1 MEQDHGVRNVS
12 KSAFGDFIDFDLRV
26 VDSWRQCRIS
36 GTALAMLGGS
46 AKKMSGLKAF
56 EQYETD
62 IKQIAA
68 NLLATKAG
76 NGRLAII
83 SSDI

>member
-1 MEQDHGVRNVS
+1 MEQEYGVRNVN
-12 KSAFGDFIDFDLRV
+12 KSTFGDFVDFDLRV
-26 VDSWRQCRIS
+26 VDSCCQCRIS

-46 AKKMSGLKAF
+46 VRVSGLKAF
-56 EQYETD
+56 EKYEMD

-68 NLLATKAG
+68 SLLATKTG
-76 NGRLAII
+76 NGRLTII

>member
-1 MEQDHGVRNVS
+1 MEQDHGVRNVN
-12 KSAFGDFIDFDLRV
+12 KSTFGDFIDFDLRV

-46 AKKMSGLKAF
+46 AKMSGLKAF
-56 EQYETD
+56 ERYEAD
-62 IKQIAA
+62 ITQIAA
-68 NLLATKAG
+68 SLLASKAG

>member
-1 MEQDHGVRNVS
+1 MEQDHGVRNVN
-12 KSAFGDFIDFDLRV
+12 KSTFGDFIDFELRV

-46 AKKMSGLKAF
+46 ARISGLKAF
-56 EQYETD
+56 QLNEARIGQL
-62 IKQIAA
+62 AA
-68 NLLATKAG
+68 GLLADRAG
-76 NGRLAII
+76 LGRLAII

>member
-1 MEQDHGVRNVS
+1 MEQECGVRNVH

-36 GTALAMLGGS
+36 GTALAVLGGS
-46 AKKMSGLKAF
+46 ARISRLKVF
-56 EQYETD
+56 EQHQAD
-62 IKQIAA
+62 IRQIAA

-76 NGRLAII
+76 SGRLAII

>member
-1 MEQDHGVRNVS
+1 MEADHSVRNVN

-36 GTALAMLGGS
+36 GTALVMLGGS
-46 AKKMSGLKAF
+46 TKISGLKAF
-56 EQYETD
+56 ELYEAR
-62 IKQIAA
+62 IQQIAA
-68 NLLATKAG
+68 NLLAARMG
-76 NGRLAII
+76 SGRLAII

>member
-1 MEQDHGVRNVS
+1 MEQEYGVRNVN
-12 KSAFGDFIDFDLRV
+12 KSVYGDFIDFDLRV

-36 GTALAMLGGS
+36 GTALAMLGG
-46 AKKMSGLKAF
+46 AARISGLKAF

-68 NLLATKAG
+68 GLLATKTDT
-76 NGRLAII
+76 GRLAII

>member
-1 MEQDHGVRNVS
+1 MEADHGVRNVQ
-12 KSAFGDFIDFDLRV
+12 KSAFGDFIDFDLQV

-36 GTALAMLGGS
+36 GTALAMLGG
-46 AKKMSGLKAF
+46 AARISGLRAF
-56 EQYETD
+56 EQYEAD

-68 NLLATKAG
+68 SLLATKTG